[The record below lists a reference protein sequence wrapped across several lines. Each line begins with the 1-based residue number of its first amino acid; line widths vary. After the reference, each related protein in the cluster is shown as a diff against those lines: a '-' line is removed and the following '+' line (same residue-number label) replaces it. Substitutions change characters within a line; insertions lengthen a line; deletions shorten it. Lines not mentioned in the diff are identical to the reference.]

1 MVWVEHTHDSVE
13 LSVTMSVLLHIVD
26 QVDEA
31 GLEFLR
37 AQYPTM
43 VLVKVLE
50 GYQELLHLFLPDTLD
65 ISGEDLV
72 FYLFDGAGNGGE
84 QLLSAHMDMLHCVVC
99 VLVLKDEGLLDEMLP
114 LLQQVQSGLVVQMLH
129 SFCFM

>member
-1 MVWVEHTHDSVE
+1 
-13 LSVTMSVLLHIVD
+13 MSVILHIVD

-72 FYLFDGAGNGGE
+72 FYLVDGAGNGGE

>member
-13 LSVTMSVLLHIVD
+13 LSVTMSVILHIVD

-72 FYLFDGAGNGGE
+72 FHLVDGAGNGGE

>member
-1 MVWVEHTHDSVE
+1 
-13 LSVTMSVLLHIVD
+13 
-26 QVDEA
+26 
-31 GLEFLR
+31 
-37 AQYPTM
+37 M

-72 FYLFDGAGNGGE
+72 FHLVDGAGNGGE
-84 QLLSAHMDMLHCVVC
+84 QLLSAHMDMIHCVVC

-114 LLQQVQSGLVVQMLH
+114 VLQQVQSGLVVQMLH

>member
-13 LSVTMSVLLHIVD
+13 LSVTMSVILHIVD

-72 FYLFDGAGNGGE
+72 FHLVDVAGNGGR

>member
-13 LSVTMSVLLHIVD
+13 LSVTMSVILHIVD

-43 VLVKVLE
+43 VLVKLLE

-72 FYLFDGAGNGGE
+72 FHLVDGAGNGGE